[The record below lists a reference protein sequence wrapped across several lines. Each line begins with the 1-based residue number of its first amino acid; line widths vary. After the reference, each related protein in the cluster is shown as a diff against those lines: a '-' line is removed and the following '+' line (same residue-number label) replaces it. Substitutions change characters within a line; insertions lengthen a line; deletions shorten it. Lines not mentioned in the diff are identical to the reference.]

1 MTPPIRQSQNRSM
14 AVLRFALDEPFAAL
28 IFDCDGTLVDTARAH
43 LAAYNVLENL
53 IGVRSRQINA

>member
-1 MTPPIRQSQNRSM
+1 M